1 MFENFEVIIVGSGF
15 FGATIAERITSETSL
30 KVAVVEARNH
40 VGGNSYSEI
49 EQSTGIEYHK
59 YGSHIFHTNSDKV
72 WEYVNRFT
80 KFNNYRHKVFSKHND
95 EIYSLP
101 INLST
106 INQFYKKTYSP
117 DQARKKIQEV
127 QVELTETL
135 GENFEGKA
143 ISLMGTDLYNAFFKN
158 YTFKQ
163 WQTDPRKL
171 PKSTITRLPF
181 RFNYNNDYFDDKYQG
196 IPLDGYTNWITK
208 LLSKTTVFLNTDF
221 LKIKSQITQDK
232 LIIYTGPIDK
242 YFNYQFGE
250 LAWRTLDFK
259 LEIKKLND
267 FQGNSVINYADLEV
281 DYTRIHEFKH
291 LHPERNYQENSTLI
305 MYEFSK
311 FADRIDEPYY
321 PVNSES
327 DKLKLS
333 KYRALIKNEKNTFF
347 GGRLGS
353 YQYLDMH
360 MAIASAL
367 AMFENEI
374 IVRLNELRLI

>member
-1 MFENFEVIIVGSGF
+1 
-15 FGATIAERITSETSL
+15 
-30 KVAVVEARNH
+30 
-40 VGGNSYSEI
+40 
-49 EQSTGIEYHK
+49 
-59 YGSHIFHTNSDKV
+59 
-72 WEYVNRFT
+72 
-80 KFNNYRHKVFSKHND
+80 
-95 EIYSLP
+95 
-101 INLST
+101 LST

-127 QVELTETL
+127 QVELTESL

-333 KYRALIKNEKNTFF
+333 KYRALIKNEKNIFF